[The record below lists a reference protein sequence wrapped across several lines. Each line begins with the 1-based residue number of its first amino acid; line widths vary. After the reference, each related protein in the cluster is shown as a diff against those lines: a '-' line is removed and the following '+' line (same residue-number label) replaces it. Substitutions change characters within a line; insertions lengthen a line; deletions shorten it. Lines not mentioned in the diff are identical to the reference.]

1 MFSLALRRSFSASH
15 FLIGGDWGAENLPHS
30 HDYRLEVELEGDRLD
45 RHGFL
50 VDLVELGRMVDATLE
65 TYRGQSLNQLTAFHD
80 LNPSLEHFC
89 RILCSSFDQSLKQP
103 GIRSLTVRLWEDE
116 SAWASCRTT
125 KT

>member
-65 TYRGQSLNQLTAFHD
+65 TYRGQSLNQLAAFQD

-89 RILCSSFDQSLKQP
+89 RVLSNAFDESLKQP

>member
-1 MFSLALRRSFSASH
+1 VFSLALRRSFTARH
-15 FLIGGDWGAENLPHS
+15 FLIGGDWGPENLPHS

-50 VDLVELGRMVDATLE
+50 VDLVELGRMVDATLDQ
-65 TYRGQSLNQLTAFHD
+65 YRGQSLNQLASFRD
-80 LNPSLEHFC
+80 LNPSLEQFC
-89 RILCSSFDQSLKQP
+89 RILCSYFDQSLQQP

-116 SAWASCRTT
+116 GAWASFRTT

>member
-50 VDLVELGRMVDATLE
+50 VDLVELGRMVDAALE
-65 TYRGQSLNQLTAFHD
+65 TYRGQSLNQLAAFHD
-80 LNPSLEHFC
+80 LNPSLEQFC
-89 RILCSSFDQSLKQP
+89 RILCSSFDQSLEQP

>member
-50 VDLVELGRMVDATLE
+50 VDLVELGRTVDAALE
-65 TYRGQSLNQLTAFHD
+65 TYRAQSLNQLAAFHD

>member
-1 MFSLALRRSFSASH
+1 MYSLALRRSFSASH
-15 FLIGGDWGAENLPHS
+15 FLIGGDWGSENLPHS

-65 TYRGQSLNQLTAFHD
+65 TYRGQSLNQLAAFRD

-89 RILCSSFDQSLKQP
+89 RILGSSFDQSLQQP

-116 SAWASCRTT
+116 SAWASFRTT

>member
-1 MFSLALRRSFSASH
+1 MFSLALRRRFSASH
-15 FLIGGDWGAENLPHS
+15 FLIGGDWGPENLPHS

-65 TYRGQSLNQLTAFHD
+65 QYRGRSLNQLAAFRD

-89 RILCSSFDQSLKQP
+89 RILGSSFDQSLQQP

-116 SAWASCRTT
+116 SAWASFRTT